1 MDSYAENV
9 IPRRFS
15 SITVLRLMCIFRDD
29 RNLLQF
35 FIFLLIDDRIIMDMA
50 SIVYVCTKTK
60 ILAGS
65 SDRLQIIQSF

>member
-9 IPRRFS
+9 IPRRFL